1 MCRCSCS
8 GLSPRWESVSDFPF
22 HAVTILK
29 FSLFETLYDT
39 VQSCSGKLLPHC
51 YRIQFLILH
60 FQSFNAPA
68 LLFSSIYFLRSS
80 DYDSGYDSLLMF
92 ILVLLTP
99 ARAIAR
105 RLGLMLIIVLA
116 VAVSVAMTMTIA
128 DSMM

>member
-1 MCRCSCS
+1 
-8 GLSPRWESVSDFPF
+8 
-22 HAVTILK
+22 
-29 FSLFETLYDT
+29 
-39 VQSCSGKLLPHC
+39 
-51 YRIQFLILH
+51 
-60 FQSFNAPA
+60 
-68 LLFSSIYFLRSS
+68 LLFSSIYFLKSS

-105 RLGLMLIIVLA
+105 RLGLMLILVLA